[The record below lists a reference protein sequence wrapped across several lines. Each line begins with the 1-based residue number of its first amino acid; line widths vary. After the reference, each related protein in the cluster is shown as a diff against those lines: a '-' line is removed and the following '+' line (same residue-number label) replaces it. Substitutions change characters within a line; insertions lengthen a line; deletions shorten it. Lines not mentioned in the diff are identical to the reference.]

1 MKNRVVVL
9 AWVGLALS
17 MAASLAQT
25 SGSSFSSAV
34 QPIFDRKCAKCH
46 GMKDQKAKLNLS
58 DGNAYAALVNVPS
71 TEVPGMARVKP
82 GDPEASYLWLK
93 LEHRAPKGSG
103 MPKGFFFAGHL
114 NQQDMDTIKA
124 WIAGGAQ
131 P

>member
-1 MKNRVVVL
+1 MRNRAVVL
-9 AWVGLALS
+9 AWAGFAPSV
-17 MAASLAQT
+17 AASLAQT

-34 QPIFDRKCAKCH
+34 QPIFDRNCTKCH

-58 DGNAYAALVNVPS
+58 YGNAYAALVNVPS
-71 TEVPGMARVKP
+71 TEVPGILRVKP

-114 NQQDMDTIKA
+114 NRQDMDAIKA
-124 WIAGGAQ
+124 WIAEGAQ